1 MSSGQINNVCQPVLS
16 ICIPLQYQLP
26 TYSLPLIPFFFH
38 SDLQEGYKWYC
49 HNFLK
54 FFEIECFAY
63 LGIYKQLNILAI
75 LFLYHVNMHAMYF
88 LNILF
93 KCIIQF
99 FLMY

>member
-1 MSSGQINNVCQPVLS
+1 MYSSTVPKTNLLTTSDTI
-16 ICIPLQYQLP
+16 
-26 TYSLPLIPFFFH
+26 FFH

-75 LFLYHVNMHAMYF
+75 FFLYHVNMHAMYF